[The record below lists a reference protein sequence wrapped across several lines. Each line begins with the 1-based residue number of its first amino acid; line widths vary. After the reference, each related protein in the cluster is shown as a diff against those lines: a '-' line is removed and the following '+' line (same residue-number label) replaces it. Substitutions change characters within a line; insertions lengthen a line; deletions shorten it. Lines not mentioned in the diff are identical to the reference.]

1 MSTTADTVARACASC
16 GEALHGPYCASC
28 GEEVIDPRKLS
39 VRYFLGH
46 TLVSELLSVD
56 SKIWRS
62 LVLLLFRPG
71 FLSLEYSAG
80 RRVPYVHPVRV
91 LITAILAYA
100 LGTLSGQGFTLNLGS
115 ITLSLVPAAV
125 PAGRAIEE
133 TLRQADRFDLIARSL
148 RASFGVPLADIPSDQ
163 VDRFNGTLANLA
175 TPLSFTVVLLLALML
190 YLLFRRRR
198 PLLVE
203 HLVFAIHFFSFVLFC
218 WTFLALATTLGILS
232 GPVIVLVMLGII
244 FWQVGYLATATRRFY
259 MVTQRGVVPRV
270 AAVGVALALYLLSCV
285 FVTGVQVLSGVA
297 AAWLL

>member
-1 MSTTADTVARACASC
+1 MLTTADSATRACASC
-16 GEALHGPYCASC
+16 GEALQGPYCASC
-28 GEEVIDPRKLS
+28 GEEVLDPRKLS
-39 VRYFLGH
+39 VRYFVGH

-56 SKIWRS
+56 GKIRRS

-91 LITAILAYA
+91 LLTAIIAYA
-100 LGTLSGQGFTLNLGS
+100 LGTLSRQGFTFTMGS
-115 ITLSLVPAAV
+115 ITLSLVPAGI

-133 TLRQADRFDLIARSL
+133 TLRQ
-148 RASFGVPLADIPSDQ
+148 
-163 VDRFNGTLANLA
+163 VDRFGLIASSLRESLGVPVAEISTDQVYRFNNTMAGLA
-175 TPLSFTVVLLLALML
+175 TPLSFTVVLLLAVML
-190 YLLFRRRR
+190 YLSFRQRR

-218 WTFLALATTLGILS
+218 WTFTALASKAGILT
-232 GPVIVLVMLGII
+232 GLMTVALI
-244 FWQVGYLATATRRFY
+244 FATMIWQIGYLATATRHFY
-259 MVTQRGVVPRV
+259 LVRQRGVVPRV

-285 FVTGVQVLSGVA
+285 FVTGVQVLSGIA